1 MATSNAAFSFSSPLS
16 GTRRPSTG
24 TRSRPQSGPA
34 SLAVLGLPAF
44 FHPRHR
50 ACRQRCLIAQ
60 QPAQRQLEVTAR
72 QPVQI
77 QIRQQIAH
85 FLRAPREQ
93 RQQSAREP
101 FIHRW
106 LTDDWISGVVPTEP
120 MRHGDRS
127 LMFARDPSQIAFV
140 DSRLIRPIASKLGIG
155 FVGVPPLTA
164 VNVFRLIVGSTNLR
178 VGKGGMRDMLIAI
191 MKTTIPENTSGGAPI
206 STCCYTDRK
215 HDKKGELPNN
225 SCC

>member
-77 QIRQQIAH
+77 QIRQQILH
-85 FLRAPREQ
+85 FMVRRVNSGSNRFANRSSTSRTRYSSSAASAYRSRSDTQAGPILSQLKEQ
-93 RQQSAREP
+93 AKGANKALILCAR
-101 FIHRW
+101 R
-106 LTDDWISGVVPTEP
+106 
-120 MRHGDRS
+120 
-127 LMFARDPSQIAFV
+127 
-140 DSRLIRPIASKLGIG
+140 
-155 FVGVPPLTA
+155 
-164 VNVFRLIVGSTNLR
+164 
-178 VGKGGMRDMLIAI
+178 
-191 MKTTIPENTSGGAPI
+191 
-206 STCCYTDRK
+206 
-215 HDKKGELPNN
+215 
-225 SCC
+225 